1 MRKLSGGRNLSKSKA
16 SRKERLPVSASFD
29 AAESES
35 IGESLDNVARKE
47 IAKRLREERV
57 SPDFIYAFERTGNL
71 VTDENRDLWTAKALR
86 KWTRTW

>member
-1 MRKLSGGRNLSKSKA
+1 MRKLSGERNLSKSKA
-16 SRKERLPVSASFD
+16 SSQEKWPVSASFD

-71 VTDENRDLWTAKALR
+71 VTDENRDLWTAKTLR
-86 KWTRTW
+86 E